1 MVNRWGNSDRL
12 YFLGLQNHCSHEIKR
27 HLLPGRKDLTNL
39 DSKLKNR
46 DITLPTKVH
55 LVKTMVFPIVMY
67 GYKSWTIKKA
77 DTKELMLL
85 NWTELL
91 NWESL
96 GLQETKPVNPK
107 GNQSWIFMGRT
118 DAEAEASILWPPDAK
133 NWLIVKTMMLRKNEG
148 RKTREWQRMRWSDGI
163 TDSMDMSWASSERW
177 WRIGKPGVLLSMG
190 SQKLD
195 MTEWLNNSKV
205 EF

>member
-39 DSKLKNR
+39 DSILKSK

-55 LVKTMVFPIVMY
+55 VVKATDFPIVMY

-77 DTKELMLL
+77 DTKELLLL
-85 NWTELL
+85 NWIELL

-96 GLQETKPVNPK
+96 GLQEIKLVDPK
-107 GNQSWIFMGRT
+107 GKQSWIFMGRT

-133 NWLIVKTMMLRKNEG
+133 NWLIVKTMLLGKIEG
-148 RKTREWQRMRWSDGI
+148 RKTREWQRMRWLDGI

-195 MTEWLNNSKV
+195 MTERLNNSKV
-205 EF
+205 EL